1 VSQIATLAR
10 PLTHA
15 AAVVLGGVVYVI
27 GGRGSVQGT
36 QTTQILA
43 LHPAS
48 GRVTPGG
55 TLPLALSDSGAAVL
69 GAAIIV
75 VGGREAGGTVSDRIY
90 ALRPKASTP

>member
-1 VSQIATLAR
+1 
-10 PLTHA
+10 
-15 AAVVLGGVVYVI
+15 VYVI

-43 LHPAS
+43 VDPAS

-69 GAAIIV
+69 GPAIV
-75 VGGREAGGTVSDRIY
+75 LVGGREASGTVSDRIY
-90 ALRPKASTP
+90 VLRPKASMP